1 MESGERGWWWLVPRI
16 ALRFIRAT
24 KAAVSALRGRR
35 DSAASGL
42 EMHGRVAHD
51 ASLLMHPAH
60 LMTLPEI
67 TASHH
72 SIPDAQIKLRLG
84 EALLAE
90 QLLSRR
96 DLDSALLA
104 QKSMGNALLGE
115 VLVALGLVANDKLA
129 KVLAVQLGVE
139 LVLEANYPEAPPD
152 ISDVPRAYWL
162 DHDILPLACQDN
174 ILTIACTEPQN
185 SFVRD
190 ALALATGCRVQAC
203 LALKEELQSALR
215 RFYVDLLDD
224 QDNNPTANEDGQD
237 SGFIEHLRDL
247 ASEAPVIR
255 AVSQILDRV
264 VDLRASDIHI
274 EPGEDALNVRYR
286 VDGVLQVGD
295 RLNLAMAP
303 AVISRFKLLAH
314 LDIAE
319 RRLPQ
324 DGRTR
329 HRVKG
334 RDLDLRVSSL
344 PTAHG
349 ESVVLRVLDRAS
361 VRQDVFDADFA
372 EDTRAAF
379 TALLDRP
386 HGIVMVTGPTGSGKT
401 TTLYSALARFNAD
414 ALKIITVE
422 DPIEY
427 QLPGINHVQVHP
439 QIGLSFAS
447 ALRSIL
453 RQDPDIIMIGE
464 MRDGETAQIAVQA
477 SLTGHLVLS
486 TLHTNTA
493 VGAITRLLDMGVER
507 YLLASTINGVLSQR
521 LLRTLCPHCKKS
533 VPPDRLNSLS
543 VFKAYASE
551 LHQAQVYQAQ
561 GCAKCRHTGYL
572 GRAAIHELFTLSEP
586 MQKALAS
593 GASQEQLFDMARSAG
608 MRTLF
613 EDGMRKVLTGSTSVE
628 ELLRV
633 TRDQGG
639 V

>member
-1 MESGERGWWWLVPRI
+1 MSVLLAHHPILFPEWL
-16 ALRFIRAT
+16 
-24 KAAVSALRGRR
+24 S
-35 DSAASGL
+35 
-42 EMHGRVAHD
+42 
-51 ASLLMHPAH
+51 
-60 LMTLPEI
+60 LMTQPILQTQDAP
-67 TASHH
+67 ASQ
-72 SIPDAQIKLRLG
+72 SRSVCRLG
-84 EALLAE
+84 EALVVE
-90 QLLSRR
+90 GLLSQR
-96 DLDSALLA
+96 DLDKALIA
-104 QKSMGNALLGE
+104 QQGTSGVLLGE
-115 VLVALGLVANDKLA
+115 VLLSLGLIAGDQLA
-129 KVLAVQLGVE
+129 RVLSRQLGVE
-139 LVLEANYPEAPPD
+139 WVVESDFPDTPPE
-152 ISDVPRAYWL
+152 VPSVARTYWFE
-162 DHDILPLACQDN
+162 HDIVPLSCEAG
-174 ILTIACTEPQN
+174 ILTVVSTEPQHV
-185 SFVRD
+185 FIRD
-190 ALALATGCRVQAC
+190 AIGLAADCKVRVLLGIRTDLRAV
-203 LALKEELQSALR
+203 LERYYPDLVNEELETGADGSAM
-215 RFYVDLLDD
+215 
-224 QDNNPTANEDGQD
+224 D
-237 SGFIEHLRDL
+237 SEFIDHLRDL

-286 VDGVLQVGD
+286 VDGVLHVGE
-295 RLNLAMAP
+295 RLGLAMAP

-372 EDTRAAF
+372 DDTRSAF
-379 TALLDRP
+379 AALLARP

-401 TTLYSALARFNAD
+401 TTLYSALARFDAA

-422 DPIEY
+422 DPVEY

-439 QIGLSFAS
+439 HIGLSFAS

-464 MRDGETAQIAVQA
+464 MRDSETAQIAVQA

-493 VGAITRLLDMGVER
+493 AGAITRLLDMGVER
-507 YLLASTINGVLSQR
+507 YLLASTVNGVLSQR
-521 LLRTLCPHCKKS
+521 LLRTLCPHCKQP
-533 VPPDRLNSLS
+533 VPIERLADVSAFQPYL
-543 VFKAYASE
+543 AQ
-551 LHQAQVYQAQ
+551 LRQAKVHEAK
-561 GCAKCRHTGYL
+561 GCPQCRHTGYL
-572 GRAAIHELFTLSEP
+572 GRAAIHELFVLSEDL
-586 MQKALAS
+586 QKALAS
-593 GASQEQLFDMARSAG
+593 GANQATLQDLAKAEG

-613 EDGMRKVLTGSTSVE
+613 EDGMRKVLTGLTTLE

-633 TRDQGG
+633 TRDQDG